1 MLASVMGTLVNL
13 VCYSDRPFCIL
24 DHSRV
29 AMPWVLYYFW
39 RRCRKSGG
47 ETMQFIADILGP
59 LDRPLPT
66 NSKMV
71 SPAAKYAALSC

>member
-1 MLASVMGTLVNL
+1 
-13 VCYSDRPFCIL
+13 
-24 DHSRV
+24 
-29 AMPWVLYYFW
+29 MPWVLYYFW

>member
-13 VCYSDRPFCIL
+13 VCFSERPFCIL

-29 AMPWVLYYFW
+29 AMPWVLYYFS
-39 RRCRKSGG
+39 RRGRKSGG

-59 LDRPLPT
+59 LPT

-71 SPAAKYAALSC
+71 PPAAKYAAFSH